1 MPLQGIAAAYR
12 DDART
17 VAIAGDLDRE
27 GSRVHIA
34 GLTGSSAAL
43 VAAGIH
49 SRTPHTHVF
58 VLNDSEEAA
67 YFENDLSTLFP
78 RKQVLFLPSSYKK
91 ADAFDE
97 ASSTAILTRTQ
108 ALNQL
113 MYRQQGGEL
122 IVTYPEALPEMMVKA
137 EKLKENTLQLK
148 TGEKV
153 DVDFMLDLLIEYGFE
168 RVDFVYEPG
177 EFSIRGGIV
186 DIFSFGNEFPYRVE
200 LFGDEV
206 ESLRTFD
213 PESQLSQRKISSLSI
228 IPNINTRF
236 VQEQQATIF
245 DFLPEDTVFWLKD
258 PGLVKE
264 KWALLF
270 QKAEAELRRMANAKP
285 DPDHPFFG
293 KAIGNLFAG
302 EEVFTRHLLK
312 YRIVEWSGTST
323 FKATNSYT
331 FQTIPQPSFNRNFEL
346 LIKDLQDHAG
356 KGFHNYIAAENP
368 RQIERFYSIF
378 RDLGANVPFT
388 AIHHALSG
396 GFVDKDLKIACYT
409 DHQIFERYHKYKA
422 RSGYSRGKALT
433 LRALRDLN
441 PGDYV
446 THIDHGVGV
455 FSGLERMNVGGQQQE
470 MVRIVYKDKDLLYV
484 SINSLHK
491 IAKYSGKEGQ
501 VPKLNKLGSDAWE
514 KLKRKTKSKVRDI
527 AQELIRL
534 YAKRKMQKG
543 FAFSPDSY
551 LQNELEA
558 SFIYEDT
565 PDQYKATQEV
575 KADME
580 KPAPMDRLIC
590 GDVGFGKT
598 EVAVRAAFKAVC
610 DSRQVAVLVP
620 TTILAWQH
628 FNTFSKRLEGF
639 PCTVDYLNRF
649 KSYKD
654 RKAVIEGVKEGK
666 IDILIGTHAMLNKE
680 LQFKDLGLLIID
692 EEQKFG
698 VSAKEKI
705 RAFAPNV
712 DTLTLTATPIPRTL
726 KFSMMGARD
735 FSNIQTPPPNR
746 QPVTTEVMSL
756 DGEFIRDAIEYEVF
770 RGGQVYFVHNRVK
783 DIHEFEVMLN
793 KLVPHVSI
801 AVAHGQMEGDKLEE
815 VMLDF
820 INGKFDVLLCTNII
834 ESGLDIPNANTII
847 IHNAHQFG
855 LSDLHQLRGRVGRSN
870 KKAFCYLVAPPKSTL
885 TQEARQRLRT
895 LEEFS
900 DLGSGFNIAMRD
912 LDIRGA
918 GNLLGAEQ
926 SGFISEIGFEMYQK
940 ILDETIQELKF
951 TEFREVFREQIDAKQ
966 EFVNDCSIETDCE
979 MLIPLEYVQNTEERL
994 RLYTEMDN
1002 IGKEEDL
1009 QAFAQRMEDRFGK
1022 LPRQVRELFDG
1033 LRMRWV
1039 CKKLGFERV
1048 ILKGGKLR
1056 CYFIEN
1062 PQSPYY
1068 ESPLFQVLIGFVQQ
1082 QSRQC
1087 HLKQTGNNLMLVYEQ
1102 VRTMHQARDILH
1114 ELLLAVS
1121 PGDGGGQQ

>member
-12 DDART
+12 DDDRT
-17 VAIAGDLDRE
+17 VAIANDLGRE
-27 GSRVHIA
+27 GIRVHIS
-34 GLTGSSAAL
+34 GLSGSSAAML
-43 VAAGIH
+43 AAGIH
-49 SRTPHTHVF
+49 TRTPNTHVF
-58 VLNDSEEAA
+58 ILNDAEEAA
-67 YFENDLSTLFP
+67 YFENDLSALFP
-78 RKQVLFLPSSYKK
+78 RKQVLLFPASYKK
-91 ADAFDE
+91 QDAFDE
-97 ASSTAILTRTQ
+97 TNSTAILTRTQ
-108 ALNQL
+108 TLNQL
-113 MYRQQGGEL
+113 MYGHKGGDL
-122 IVTYPEALPEMMVKA
+122 IVTYPEAMPEMLVKA

-168 RVDFVYEPG
+168 RADFVYEPG
-177 EFSIRGGIV
+177 EFSIRGGII
-186 DIFSFGNEFPYRVE
+186 DIFSFGNEHPYRVE
-200 LFGDEV
+200 LFGEEV

-213 PESQLSQRKISSLSI
+213 PESQLSLRKISSLSI
-228 IPNINTRF
+228 IPNINTHF
-236 VQEQQATIF
+236 VREQQATIF
-245 DFLPEDTVFWLKD
+245 DFLPEDTVLWVKDLTFMKEVIGRLHDKAAAEMRRLSTLK
-258 PGLVKE
+258 
-264 KWALLF
+264 
-270 QKAEAELRRMANAKP
+270 Q

-293 KAIGNLFAG
+293 KQLEGVFADPKIFFQRLLANRLVEFVG
-302 EEVFTRHLLK
+302 EGALK
-312 YRIVEWSGTST
+312 ADSKYEFNTL
-323 FKATNSYT
+323 
-331 FQTIPQPSFNRNFEL
+331 PHPSFNRNIEL
-346 LIKDLQDHAG
+346 LIKDLQQHAQ
-356 KGFHNYIAAENP
+356 KGYHNYIIAENP

-378 RDLGANVPFT
+378 QDLGAQVQFV
-388 AIHHALSG
+388 AINASLSA
-396 GFVDKDLKIACYT
+396 GFLDSTLKIACYT
-409 DHQIFERYHKYKA
+409 DHQIFDRYHKYKA

-491 IAKYSGKEGQ
+491 IAKFSGKEGQ

-514 KLKRKTKSKVRDI
+514 KLKRKTKTKVRDI
-527 AQELIRL
+527 AQELIKL
-534 YAKRKMQKG
+534 YAQRKMQKG
-543 FAFSPDSY
+543 FAFSPDGY

-558 SFIYEDT
+558 SFMYEDT
-565 PDQYKATQEV
+565 PDQYKATQDV

-580 KPAPMDRLIC
+580 KPVPMDRLIC

-610 DSRQVAVLVP
+610 DSKQVAILVP

-639 PCTVDYLNRF
+639 PCRVDFLNRF

-654 RKAVIEGVKEGK
+654 KKEVMRDVKDGK

-680 LQFKDLGLLIID
+680 LEFKKLGLLIID

-705 RAFAPNV
+705 RGFAANV

-735 FSNIQTPPPNR
+735 LSNIQTPPPNR
-746 QPVTTEVMSL
+746 QPVTTEVKQL
-756 DGEFIRDAIEYEVF
+756 DGEFIREAIEFEVF
-770 RGGQVYFVHNRVK
+770 RGGQVFFVHNRVK
-783 DIHEFEVMLN
+783 DIHEFEVMLH
-793 KLVPHVSI
+793 KLVPHISI
-801 AVAHGQMEGDKLEE
+801 GVAHGQMEGDKLEE
-815 VMLDF
+815 IMLDF

-834 ESGLDIPNANTII
+834 ESGLDIPNANTIF

-870 KKAFCYLVAPPKSTL
+870 KKAFCYLIAPPKSTL

-895 LEEFS
+895 LEEYS
-900 DLGSGFNIAMRD
+900 ELGSGFNIAMRD

-926 SGFISEIGFEMYQK
+926 SGFVAEIGFEMYHK

-951 TEFREVFREQIDAKQ
+951 TEFRDLFKEQIETKQ
-966 EFVNDCSIETDCE
+966 EFVTDCSIETDCE
-979 MLIPLEYVQNTEERL
+979 MLIPFEYVQNTEERL

-1002 IGKEEDL
+1002 ISKEEDL
-1009 QAFAQRMEDRFGK
+1009 QTFAQRLEDRFGQ
-1022 LPRQVRELFDG
+1022 LPKQVRELFDG
-1033 LRMRWV
+1033 LRLRWV

-1062 PQSPYY
+1062 PKSPYY
-1068 ESPLFQVLIGFVQQ
+1068 ETPLFQVLIGFVQK

-1087 HLKQTGNNLMLVYEQ
+1087 HLKQTNNNLMLVYDQ
-1102 VRTMHQARDILH
+1102 VRAMHQAREILH
-1114 ELLLAVS
+1114 ELLTAIT
-1121 PGDGGGQQ
+1121 PQEAGAQQ